1 MTTFALMTNCV
12 GRAGAEMQMVRLAIE
27 LKRLGHDVSVL
38 SILTPQDLGNE
49 LRAADVPL
57 VNLTG
62 GPPYPK
68 GARVPKARVLR
79 GVVPAIRTLRSRRT
93 QALICFVHE
102 ATLFGRVVG
111 RLAGVP
117 VIIGSERDMWRE
129 GPIDTRISRWTQ
141 RLLDATVVNSSA
153 IADDL
158 VRRRIVPR
166 ERVAVIPNG
175 MDAGALTS
183 APEHRAQARD
193 ELAVDDDFVWLAVG
207 RLTPQKDYPNMLDA
221 LRTLADKRPGVRLL
235 IAGSGTLRPELEQR
249 CADLGIDDRVAFLGE
264 RRDVPRLLA
273 AADGLVMS
281 SESEGMP
288 NAVMEGLAAGVPVVA
303 TAVGGVPE
311 LVVPGTT
318 GVLVPPADPNELA
331 EGMLQLM
338 DTPANERAELG
349 RKGQRHVAA
358 TYDMGSVTQRWLD
371 LVDGVL
377 DRRRRRRPART
388 RRARGPRP

>member
-1 MTTFALMTNCV
+1 MTTFALMTNRV

-27 LKRLGHDVSVL
+27 LKRLGHEVSVL
-38 SILTPQDLGNE
+38 SILTPEDFGDE
-49 LRAADVPL
+49 LRAAGIPL

-62 GPPYPK
+62 GPPYPN
-68 GARVPKARVLR
+68 GARVPKVRVLR
-79 GVVPAIRTLRSRRT
+79 GVVPAVRTLRSRRT

-166 ERVAVIPNG
+166 ERVVVIPNG
-175 MDAGALTS
+175 IDADAFAS

-193 ELAVDDDFVWLAVG
+193 ELAVGDDFVWLAVG
-207 RLTPQKDYPNMLDA
+207 RLTLQKDYPNLLDA
-221 LRTLADKRPGVRLL
+221 VRTVADKRPGVRLL

-249 CADLGIDDRVAFLGE
+249 CASLGIDDRVVFLGE
-264 RRDVPRLLA
+264 RRDVARLLA

-288 NAVMEGLAAGVPVVA
+288 NAVMEAFAAGVPVVA

-318 GVLVPPADPNELA
+318 GVLVPPADPNGLA

-338 DTPANERAELG
+338 DTPADERAALG
-349 RKGQRHVAA
+349 RQGRRHMLAR
-358 TYDMGSVTQRWLD
+358 YDMDSVTHRWLD
-371 LVDGVL
+371 VVDGSL
-377 DRRRRRRPART
+377 DRRRRRRPARG
-388 RRARGPRP
+388 RSAP